1 MISGILKI
9 VFCFAIAIMLYVAV
23 EYFKDLQGGYN
34 MLSGILNIAFC
45 FAIALMLY
53 AAVELLIDIFK
64 K

>member
-1 MISGILKI
+1 
-9 VFCFAIAIMLYVAV
+9 
-23 EYFKDLQGGYN
+23 

-53 AAVELLIDIFK
+53 AAVELLIDMFK